1 MAVQSPNPIE
11 VYQGAVELILPAVA
25 GIGENH
31 FGLDTPCSEWTVQAL
46 INHNLAVQ
54 AMTHGVLLKSGAG
67 TPPDLTAALPE
78 GAEAPFRAVTAQVL
92 AALQAVDLEEM
103 VESPFGPIAAGRFIM
118 FPIADLVIHKWDLAK
133 ATGQNT
139 DIDSSLAEICLQT
152 LTPAVAGGRENGAF
166 GLEVTVPSAASIQD
180 RLLALTGRQP

>member
-11 VYQGAVELILPAVA
+11 VYQGAVGLILPAVA
-25 GIGENH
+25 AINENH
-31 FGLDTPCSEWTVQAL
+31 LRLDTPCSEWTVQAL

-103 VESPFGPIAAGRFIM
+103 VESPFGPIEAGRFIM

-139 DIDSSLAEICLQT
+139 DIDSGLAEICLQT

-166 GLEVTVPSAASIQD
+166 GLEVVVPSTASIQD